1 MRAILIDPFKR
12 SVEEIDIDPSLDNLY
27 STLGVDLITV
37 VRWNKSHALIL
48 DDEGLLK
55 NKDAMEYWHA
65 TGSDQPFAGRG
76 LLLGDEYGDNR
87 PCTLSLDEVKD
98 RVAFL
103 DKDQV
108 EPDDYTG
115 WTITVF

>member
-12 SVEEIDIDPSLDNLY
+12 EVTEIEIEPSLDSMY
-27 STLGVDLITV
+27 EVLGVNLITV
-37 VRWNKSHALIL
+37 VRWDKKHALIL

-55 NKDAMEYWHA
+55 SKETMEYWHA
-65 TGSDQPFAGRG
+65 RGSDQPFAGRG

-87 PCTLSLDEVKD
+87 PCTLTLDEVKA

-108 EPDDYTG
+108 TPDDYLG